1 MNKFLVVTL
10 LVLSQTAAAES
21 VNIYSSRQSQLI
33 KPLLDA
39 FQADTG
45 IRVNLTTATDDV
57 LIKRLQSE
65 GQNSRADLLMTA
77 DAGRLYRAK
86 SMGLLQAV
94 NSPSLLRSIPAH
106 LRDPQNQWFGLTYR
120 ARTIFYAKGRVNP
133 SQLSTYEALTQ
144 APWRAR
150 ICVRSSNSIYNQSL
164 VASMISSVGLD
175 KAQQW
180 ANGLVKN
187 FARRPVGGD
196 TEQIKDV
203 ASGRCD
209 IAIANS
215 YYYAQMLF
223 GGDATERSIASKVG
237 IFWPNQRDR
246 GTHINISGA
255 GVTKAAKNKANAVLL
270 LNYLLKDDA
279 QRWYATV
286 NGEYPVKK
294 GIPADPKIQS
304 WGNFKSDS
312 INLSELG
319 RFNAHAVKVMD
330 RAGWR

>member
-1 MNKFLVVTL
+1 MKKLLLLSL
-10 LVLSQTAAAES
+10 LVFSQTAAAES

-57 LIKRLQSE
+57 LLKRLENE
-65 GQNSRADLLMTA
+65 GQNSPADLLMTA

-86 SMGLLQAV
+86 SMGLLQPIQ
-94 NSPSLLRSIPAH
+94 SPTLFQAIPAH
-106 LRDPQNQWFGLTYR
+106 LRDPQNTWFGLTYR
-120 ARTIFYAKGRVNP
+120 ARTIFYAKGRVRP
-133 SQLSTYEALTQ
+133 SELSTYEALTD
-144 APWRAR
+144 PRWKAR

-164 VASMISSVGLD
+164 VASMISSVGLE

-180 ANGLVKN
+180 ANGVVRN

-196 TEQIKDV
+196 REQIKDI

-209 IAIANS
+209 IGIANS

-223 GGDATERSIASKVG
+223 GGDATERSLANKVG

-255 GVTKAAKNKANAVLL
+255 GVTASAKNKANAEKL

-294 GIPADPKIQS
+294 GIPADPKIQA
-304 WGNFKSDS
+304 WGRFKSDS
-312 INLSELG
+312 LNLSELG
-319 RFNAHAVKVMD
+319 RFNAHAVRVMD
-330 RAGWR
+330 KAGWR